1 MAAEA
6 VAAAN
11 PREEIF
17 IFQDCPRFVFL
28 VGAGG
33 VDAAGGAGGHALIR
47 CKKKAENREIKKKKK
62 NYNPQKDFISK
73 KAANS
78 FATQNFHSSIFLG
91 FPLFYLKV

>member
-1 MAAEA
+1 M
-6 VAAAN
+6 
-11 PREEIF
+11 PLEE
-17 IFQDCPRFVFL
+17 P
-28 VGAGG
+28 
-33 VDAAGGAGGHALIR
+33 VDMPSLDARKRQKTAKL
-47 CKKKAENREIKKKKK
+47 KKKKK

>member
-6 VAAAN
+6 AAAAAAN
-11 PREEIF
+11 PKEEIF

-33 VDAAGGAGGHALIR
+33 VDAAGKAGGHALFR

-62 NYNPQKDFISK
+62 IITRKKISSQKRQRTALLPKTFI
-73 KAANS
+73 
-78 FATQNFHSSIFLG
+78 
-91 FPLFYLKV
+91 P